1 MAKIRAFKGI
11 RPTRDKVHLV
21 ASRSYVS
28 YDQEAL
34 YNKLSEN
41 PYTFIHII
49 NPEFNI
55 PNENAAQGIERFKKV
70 KERFQDFVTEGVYQ
84 TDKKKSLYIYRQI
97 KSNETHTGIIGAA
110 SIADYLNKNIKVHEH
125 TITKR
130 EIMFKDYLRTC
141 GFNAEPV
148 LLSYPDDE
156 TIESVIDRYTA
167 ERPEYDF
174 TSTNKVRHQLWI
186 IDNPND
192 LATVENAFEK
202 IDSLYIADG
211 HHRSASSARLCEE
224 LQKENSNAPKEEA
237 SYNFCMSYLIPES
250 QLKIYDYNRMVK
262 DLNGLSHAEFLDEVA
277 KVYKIT
283 LKGEDCYCPSGK
295 DEISMYLD
303 KKWYALSALAGTFDA
318 NCSVGSLDPEILSQN
333 LLDPILGIK
342 DPKNDPRIAFL
353 DGVKGMKGLQN
364 VVDSGAMTVAFGL
377 KPISVD
383 QLKRVADEERIM
395 PPKSTYIEPKLR
407 SGMIIY
413 SLES

>member
-1 MAKIRAFKGI
+1 MAKIKAFKGI

-21 ASRSYVS
+21 ASRSYVT
-28 YDQEAL
+28 YDKQAL

-41 PYTFIHII
+41 PFTFIHII
-49 NPEFNI
+49 NPEFKIPQENI
-55 PNENAAQGIERFKKV
+55 DQGIERFKRV
-70 KERFQDFVTEGVYQ
+70 KDRFQDFVDEGVYH
-84 TDKKKSLYIYRQI
+84 TEKKESLYIYRQI
-97 KSNETHTGIIGAA
+97 KADQTHTGIIAA
-110 SIADYLNKNIKVHEH
+110 SAIEDYINKKIKVHEH
-125 TITKR
+125 TITNR

-148 LLSYPDDE
+148 LLSYPDND
-156 TIESVIDRYTA
+156 TIESVIDRYTE

-174 TSTNKVRHQLWI
+174 TSTNKVRHQLWV
-186 IDNPND
+186 IDNPED
-192 LATVENAFEK
+192 LAIIENAFENV
-202 IDSLYIADG
+202 DSLYIADG

-224 LQKENSNAPKEEA
+224 IQEENKDQANTNA
-237 SYNFCMSYLIPES
+237 SYNYCMSYLIGES
-250 QLKIYDYNRMVK
+250 QLRIYDFNRLVK
-262 DLNGLSHAEFLDEVA
+262 DLNGLSVADFLKEVE
-277 KVYKIT
+277 KTYEIN
-283 LKGEDCYCPSGK
+283 LRGEKSFCPVQQ

-303 KKWYALSALAGTFDA
+303 KKWYSLKARPEFFDA
-318 NCSVGSLDPEILSQN
+318 SCPVGSLDPEILSN
-333 LLDPILGIK
+333 NILDPILGIK

-353 DGVKGMKGLQN
+353 DGVKGMDGLQN

-377 KPISVD
+377 KPISVE

>member
-1 MAKIRAFKGI
+1 MATIKAFKGI

-21 ASRSYVS
+21 ASRSYVT
-28 YDQEAL
+28 YDKQAL

-49 NPEFNI
+49 NPEFKI
-55 PNENAAQGIERFKKV
+55 PQENVDQGIERFKRV
-70 KERFQDFVTEGVYQ
+70 KERFQDFVDEGVYH
-84 TDKKKSLYIYRQI
+84 TDEKESLYIYRQI
-97 KSNETHTGIIGAA
+97 KADQTHTGIIAA
-110 SIADYLNKNIKVHEH
+110 SAIKDYVDKIIKVHEH
-125 TITKR
+125 TITNR

-148 LLSYPDDE
+148 LLSYPDND
-156 TIESVIDRYTA
+156 TIESVITRYTN

-186 IDNPND
+186 IDNPED
-192 LATVENAFEK
+192 LATVETAFK
-202 IDSLYIADG
+202 GIDALYIADG

-224 LQKENSNAPKEEA
+224 MQEENKEKPNPNA
-237 SYNFCMSYLIPES
+237 SYNYCMSYLIGES
-250 QLKIYDYNRMVK
+250 QLRIYDYNRLVK
-262 DLNGLSHAEFLDEVA
+262 DLNGLSVTDFLKEVE
-277 KVYKIT
+277 KTYEIT
-283 LKGEDCYCPSGK
+283 LKGEKTFIPLQK

-303 KKWYALSALAGTFDA
+303 KNWYSLKAKHEFFDA
-318 NCSVGSLDPEILSQN
+318 SCPVGSLDPEILSKN
-333 LLDPILGIK
+333 ILDPILGIK

-353 DGVKGMKGLQN
+353 DGVKGMNGLQN

-377 KPISVD
+377 KPISVE
-383 QLKRVADEERIM
+383 QLKLVADEERIM